1 MTAQIYTASRA
12 AVEGPRL
19 STLFRDPFVR
29 RAFERAEKDGGAS
42 FAVPAPRRPVLSGGE
57 ADRVLEQA

>member
-1 MTAQIYTASRA
+1 MNAQTYTASRA

-29 RAFERAEKDGGAS
+29 AAFERAEKDGGAS
-42 FAVPAPRRPVLSGGE
+42 FAVSAPRRPVLSGGE
-57 ADRVLEQA
+57 AVRVLELA

>member
-1 MTAQIYTASRA
+1 MNTQFYTRNPACGEDR
-12 AVEGPRL
+12 PL

-42 FAVPAPRRPVLSGGE
+42 FAVPAPRRPVLSGG
-57 ADRVLEQA
+57 AAVRVLELA